1 MTCIK
6 PTTNRSQWQ
15 WLHFDES
22 LAFEIGKH
30 TMAHLFGRQAFVE
43 LLISEGVTHLFGN
56 PGTTELPIMQA
67 LPDYPDLKFVL
78 GLQESVVMGMADG
91 YARASR
97 QLTAANVHVAPGL
110 GNAMGALYNAKFS
123 GAPVILTAGQQE
135 QGHGLLEPLLY
146 DDLTSMAAPLVKW
159 SIEVTRLQDL
169 PRIMRRAAKIA
180 MTPPTG
186 PVFISLPGD
195 ILNDLAEMDLGQ
207 SVRIDHRVRPSD
219 GALNELANA
228 LLSAAHPVIISG
240 QELCSAQAF
249 ADASELATLLG
260 AAVFQESVPYRASF
274 PTAHKQYL
282 GMLTRSQGNVRETL
296 DPFDLIFC
304 LGADLLRMS
313 VYSPTEP
320 LPAHSRVVH
329 LSERSGELGKNYRTE
344 WAMQANVS
352 ETLQA
357 LLPLLRSRINS
368 GYAAQ
373 AQTRSHALALQN
385 WSVHRGNSV
394 TQVLTESSMRPM
406 TASTFVLHVTSQL
419 SPEVI
424 VVEEALTSTHRLPQ
438 FLHQHDP
445 DGFFGLASGGL
456 GFAIPG
462 AVGISMAK
470 PGRPVV
476 AIVGDGSAMYG
487 IQGLW
492 TAAHFKLPITY
503 VIANNKGYRIIKER
517 LLSMQGSDQFIG
529 MDMKDPAID
538 YCQLAQSMGMR
549 AIRVSDPADL
559 DTVLKDSIRS
569 GKPQLIEV
577 MVSNG
582 FGA

>member
-1 MTCIK
+1 M
-6 PTTNRSQWQ
+6 S
-15 WLHFDES
+15 
-22 LAFEIGKH
+22 
-30 TMAHLFGRQAFVE
+30 HLYGRQAFVE

-67 LPDYPDLKFVL
+67 LPDYPGLKFIL

-123 GAPVILTAGQQE
+123 GSPVILTAGQQE

-195 ILNDLAEMDLGQ
+195 ILNEITEIDMGQ

-219 GALNELANA
+219 KSLDELANA
-228 LLSAAHPVIISG
+228 LLSAKNPVIISG
-240 QELCSAQAF
+240 QELSSQQAF
-249 ADASELATLLG
+249 VDASALASLLG
-260 AAVFQESVPYRASF
+260 AGVFQESVPFSATF
-274 PTAHKQYL
+274 PTSHPQYL
-282 GMLTRSQGNVRETL
+282 GMLTRSQENVRKTL
-296 DPFDLIFC
+296 DPFDLVLC

-313 VYSPTEP
+313 VYSPVEP
-320 LPAHSRVVH
+320 LPNHSRVLH
-329 LSERSGELGKNYRTE
+329 LSERSWELGKNYRTE
-344 WAMQANVS
+344 LALQANVC
-352 ETLQA
+352 ETLSV
-357 LLPLLRSRINS
+357 LLPLLRSRIDTK
-368 GYAAQ
+368 YKEQ
-373 AQTRSHALALQN
+373 AQIRAKALEQQN
-385 WSVHRGNSV
+385 WAVTRNKLT
-394 TQVLTESSMRPM
+394 TQVLTQSSIRPM
-406 TASTFVLHVTSQL
+406 SASTFVMHITNQL
-419 SPEVI
+419 TPDVI
-424 VVEEALTSTHRLPQ
+424 VVEEALTSTQSLPQ
-438 FLHQHDP
+438 YLHQHYP
-445 DGFFGLASGGL
+445 DSFFGLASGGL

-462 AVGISMAK
+462 AVGVSMAK
-470 PGRPVV
+470 PDRPVV

-503 VIANNKGYRIIKER
+503 VIANNMGYRIIKER
-517 LLSMQGSDQFIG
+517 LVSMQGSDRFIG
-529 MDMKDPAID
+529 MDMNDPAIN
-538 YCQLAQSMGMR
+538 YCQLAQSMGMGS
-549 AIRVSDPADL
+549 IKVSDPADL
-559 DTVLKDSIRS
+559 DAALKAGIQS
-569 GKPQLIEV
+569 GKPNLIEV
-577 MVSNG
+577 VVSNG
-582 FGA
+582 FGN

>member
-1 MTCIK
+1 M
-6 PTTNRSQWQ
+6 S
-15 WLHFDES
+15 
-22 LAFEIGKH
+22 
-30 TMAHLFGRQAFVE
+30 HLYGRQAFVE

-67 LPDYPDLKFVL
+67 LPDYPGLKFIL

-123 GAPVILTAGQQE
+123 GSPVILTAGQQE

-195 ILNDLAEMDLGQ
+195 ILNEIAEIDMGQ

-219 GALNELANA
+219 KSLDELANA
-228 LLSAAHPVIISG
+228 LLSAKNPVIISG
-240 QELCSAQAF
+240 QELSSQQAF
-249 ADASELATLLG
+249 VDASALASLLG
-260 AAVFQESVPYRASF
+260 AGVFQESVPFSATF
-274 PTAHKQYL
+274 PTSHPQYL
-282 GMLTRSQGNVRETL
+282 GMLTRSQENVRKTL
-296 DPFDLIFC
+296 DPFDLVLC

-313 VYSPTEP
+313 VYSPVEP
-320 LPAHSRVVH
+320 LPNHSRVLH
-329 LSERSGELGKNYRTE
+329 LSERSWELGKNYRTE
-344 WAMQANVS
+344 LALQANVC
-352 ETLQA
+352 ETLSV
-357 LLPLLRSRINS
+357 LLPLLRSRIDTK
-368 GYAAQ
+368 YKEQ
-373 AQTRSHALALQN
+373 AQIRAKALEKQN
-385 WSVHRGNSV
+385 WAVTRNKLT
-394 TQVLTESSMRPM
+394 TQVLTQSSMRPM
-406 TASTFVLHVTSQL
+406 SASTFVMHITNQL
-419 SPEVI
+419 TPDVI
-424 VVEEALTSTHRLPQ
+424 VVEEALTSTQSLPQ
-438 FLHQHDP
+438 YLHQHYP
-445 DGFFGLASGGL
+445 DSFFGLASGGL

-462 AVGISMAK
+462 AVGVSMAK

-492 TAAHFKLPITY
+492 SAAHFKLPITY
-503 VIANNKGYRIIKER
+503 VIANNKSYRIIKER
-517 LLSMQGSDQFIG
+517 LVSMQGSDRFIG
-529 MDMKDPAID
+529 MDMNDPAIN
-538 YCQLAQSMGMR
+538 YCQLAQSMGMGS
-549 AIRVSDPADL
+549 IKVSDPADL
-559 DTVLKDSIRS
+559 DAALKAGIQS
-569 GKPQLIEV
+569 GKPNLIEV
-577 MVSNG
+577 VVSNG
-582 FGA
+582 FGN

>member
-1 MTCIK
+1 M
-6 PTTNRSQWQ
+6 S
-15 WLHFDES
+15 
-22 LAFEIGKH
+22 
-30 TMAHLFGRQAFVE
+30 HLYGRQAFVE

-67 LPDYPDLKFVL
+67 LPDYPGLKFIL

-123 GAPVILTAGQQE
+123 GSPVILTAGQQE

-195 ILNDLAEMDLGQ
+195 ILNEIAEIDMGQ

-219 GALNELANA
+219 KSLDELANA
-228 LLSAAHPVIISG
+228 LLSAKNPVIISG
-240 QELCSAQAF
+240 QELSSQQAF
-249 ADASELATLLG
+249 VDASALATLLG
-260 AAVFQESVPYRASF
+260 AGVFQESVPFSATF
-274 PTAHKQYL
+274 PTSHPQYL
-282 GMLTRSQGNVRETL
+282 GMLTRSQENVRKTL
-296 DPFDLIFC
+296 DPFDLVLC

-313 VYSPTEP
+313 VYSPVEP
-320 LPAHSRVVH
+320 LPNHSRVLH
-329 LSERSGELGKNYRTE
+329 LSERSWELGKNYRTE
-344 WAMQANVS
+344 LALQANVC
-352 ETLQA
+352 ETLSV
-357 LLPLLRSRINS
+357 LLPLLRSRIDTK
-368 GYAAQ
+368 YKEQ
-373 AQTRSHALALQN
+373 AQIRAKALEQQN
-385 WSVHRGNSV
+385 WSVTRDKLA
-394 TQVLTESSMRPM
+394 TQVLTQSSMRPM
-406 TASTFVLHVTSQL
+406 SASTFVMHITNQL
-419 SPEVI
+419 TPDVI
-424 VVEEALTSTHRLPQ
+424 VVEEALTSTQSLPQ
-438 FLHQHDP
+438 YLHQHYP
-445 DGFFGLASGGL
+445 DSFFGLASGGL

-462 AVGISMAK
+462 AVGVSMAK

-492 TAAHFKLPITY
+492 SAAHFKLPITY

-517 LLSMQGSDQFIG
+517 LVSMQGSDRFIG
-529 MDMKDPAID
+529 MDMNDPAIN
-538 YCQLAQSMGMR
+538 YCQLAQSMGMGS
-549 AIRVSDPADL
+549 IKVSDPADL
-559 DTVLKDSIRS
+559 DAALKAGIQS
-569 GKPQLIEV
+569 GKPNLIEV
-577 MVSNG
+577 VVSNG
-582 FGA
+582 FGN

>member
-1 MTCIK
+1 M
-6 PTTNRSQWQ
+6 S
-15 WLHFDES
+15 
-22 LAFEIGKH
+22 
-30 TMAHLFGRQAFVE
+30 HLYGRQAFVE

-67 LPDYPDLKFVL
+67 LPDYPGLKFIL

-123 GAPVILTAGQQE
+123 GSPVILTAGQQE

-195 ILNDLAEMDLGQ
+195 ILNEIAEIDMGQ

-219 GALNELANA
+219 KSLDELANA
-228 LLSAAHPVIISG
+228 LLSAKNPVIISG
-240 QELCSAQAF
+240 QELSSQQAF
-249 ADASELATLLG
+249 VDASALASLLG
-260 AAVFQESVPYRASF
+260 AGVFQESVPFSATF
-274 PTAHKQYL
+274 PTSHPQYL
-282 GMLTRSQGNVRETL
+282 GMLTRSQENVRKTL
-296 DPFDLIFC
+296 DPFDLVLC

-313 VYSPTEP
+313 VYSPVEP
-320 LPAHSRVVH
+320 LPNHSRVLH
-329 LSERSGELGKNYRTE
+329 LSERSWELGKNYRTE
-344 WAMQANVS
+344 LALQANVC
-352 ETLQA
+352 ETLSV
-357 LLPLLRSRINS
+357 LLPLLRSRIDTK
-368 GYAAQ
+368 YKEQ
-373 AQTRSHALALQN
+373 AQIRAKALEQKNWAVTRNKLA
-385 WSVHRGNSV
+385 
-394 TQVLTESSMRPM
+394 TQVLTQSSMRPM
-406 TASTFVLHVTSQL
+406 SASTFVMHITNQL
-419 SPEVI
+419 TPDVI
-424 VVEEALTSTHRLPQ
+424 VVEEALTSTQSLPQ
-438 FLHQHDP
+438 YLHQHYP
-445 DGFFGLASGGL
+445 DSFFGLASGGL

-462 AVGISMAK
+462 AVGVSMAK

-492 TAAHFKLPITY
+492 SAAHFKLPITY

-517 LLSMQGSDQFIG
+517 LVSMQGSDRFIG
-529 MDMKDPAID
+529 MDMNDPAIN
-538 YCQLAQSMGMR
+538 YCQLAQSMGMGS
-549 AIRVSDPADL
+549 IKVSDPADL
-559 DTVLKDSIRS
+559 DAALKAGIQS
-569 GKPQLIEV
+569 GKPNLIEV
-577 MVSNG
+577 VVSNG
-582 FGA
+582 FGN

>member
-1 MTCIK
+1 M
-6 PTTNRSQWQ
+6 S
-15 WLHFDES
+15 
-22 LAFEIGKH
+22 
-30 TMAHLFGRQAFVE
+30 HLYGRQAFVE

-67 LPDYPDLKFVL
+67 LPDYPGLKFIL

-123 GAPVILTAGQQE
+123 GSPVILTAGQQE

-195 ILNDLAEMDLGQ
+195 ILNEIAEIDMGQ

-219 GALNELANA
+219 KSLDELANA
-228 LLSAAHPVIISG
+228 LLSAKNPVIISG
-240 QELCSAQAF
+240 QELSSQQAF
-249 ADASELATLLG
+249 VDASALASLLG
-260 AAVFQESVPYRASF
+260 AGVFQESVPFSATF
-274 PTAHKQYL
+274 PTSHPQYL
-282 GMLTRSQGNVRETL
+282 GMLTRSQENVRKTL
-296 DPFDLIFC
+296 DPFDLVLC

-313 VYSPTEP
+313 VYSPVEP
-320 LPAHSRVVH
+320 LPNHSRVLH
-329 LSERSGELGKNYRTE
+329 LSERSWELGKNYRTE
-344 WAMQANVS
+344 LALQANVC
-352 ETLQA
+352 ETLSV
-357 LLPLLRSRINS
+357 LLPLLRSRIDTK
-368 GYAAQ
+368 YKEHAQ
-373 AQTRSHALALQN
+373 IRAKALEQKNWAVTRNKLT
-385 WSVHRGNSV
+385 
-394 TQVLTESSMRPM
+394 TQVLTQSSIRPM
-406 TASTFVLHVTSQL
+406 SASTFVMHITNQL
-419 SPEVI
+419 TPDVI
-424 VVEEALTSTHRLPQ
+424 VVEEALTSTQSLPQ
-438 FLHQHDP
+438 YLHQHYP
-445 DGFFGLASGGL
+445 DSFFGLASGGL

-462 AVGISMAK
+462 AVGVSMAK

-492 TAAHFKLPITY
+492 SAAHFKLPITY

-517 LLSMQGSDQFIG
+517 LVSMQGSDRFIG
-529 MDMKDPAID
+529 MDMNDPAIN
-538 YCQLAQSMGMR
+538 YCQLAQSMGMGS
-549 AIRVSDPADL
+549 IKVSDPADL
-559 DTVLKDSIRS
+559 DAALKAGIQS
-569 GKPQLIEV
+569 GKPNLIEV
-577 MVSNG
+577 VVSNG
-582 FGA
+582 FGN

>member
-1 MTCIK
+1 M
-6 PTTNRSQWQ
+6 S
-15 WLHFDES
+15 
-22 LAFEIGKH
+22 
-30 TMAHLFGRQAFVE
+30 HLYGRQAFVE

-67 LPDYPDLKFVL
+67 LPDYPGLKFIL

-123 GAPVILTAGQQE
+123 GSPVILTAGQQE

-195 ILNDLAEMDLGQ
+195 ILNEITEIDMGQ

-219 GALNELANA
+219 KSLDALANA
-228 LLSAAHPVIISG
+228 LLSAKNPVIISG
-240 QELCSAQAF
+240 QELSSQQAF
-249 ADASELATLLG
+249 VDASAIASLLG
-260 AAVFQESVPYRASF
+260 AGVFQESVPFSATF
-274 PTAHKQYL
+274 PTSHPQYL
-282 GMLTRSQGNVRETL
+282 GMLTRSQENVRKTL
-296 DPFDLIFC
+296 DPFDLVLC

-313 VYSPTEP
+313 VYSPVEP
-320 LPAHSRVVH
+320 LPNHSRVLH
-329 LSERSGELGKNYRTE
+329 LSERSWELGKNYRTE
-344 WAMQANVS
+344 LALQANVC
-352 ETLQA
+352 ETLSV
-357 LLPLLRSRINS
+357 LLPLLRSRIDTK
-368 GYAAQ
+368 YKEQ
-373 AQTRSHALALQN
+373 AQIRAKALEQQN
-385 WSVHRGNSV
+385 WAVTRNKLT
-394 TQVLTESSMRPM
+394 TQVLTQSSIRPM
-406 TASTFVLHVTSQL
+406 SASTFVMHITNQL
-419 SPEVI
+419 TPDVI
-424 VVEEALTSTHRLPQ
+424 VVEEALTSTQSLPQ
-438 FLHQHDP
+438 YLHQHYP
-445 DGFFGLASGGL
+445 DSFFGLASGGL

-462 AVGISMAK
+462 AVGVSMAK
-470 PGRPVV
+470 PDRPVV

-503 VIANNKGYRIIKER
+503 VIANNMGYRIIKER
-517 LLSMQGSDQFIG
+517 LVSMQGSDRFIG
-529 MDMKDPAID
+529 MDMNDPAIN
-538 YCQLAQSMGMR
+538 YCQLAQSMGMGS
-549 AIRVSDPADL
+549 IKVSDPADL
-559 DTVLKDSIRS
+559 DAALKAGIQS
-569 GKPQLIEV
+569 GKPNLIEV
-577 MVSNG
+577 VVSNG
-582 FGA
+582 FGN

>member
-1 MTCIK
+1 M
-6 PTTNRSQWQ
+6 S
-15 WLHFDES
+15 
-22 LAFEIGKH
+22 
-30 TMAHLFGRQAFVE
+30 HLYGRQAFVE

-67 LPDYPDLKFVL
+67 LPDYPGLKFIL

-123 GAPVILTAGQQE
+123 GSPVILTAGQQE

-195 ILNDLAEMDLGQ
+195 ILNEIAEIDMGQ

-219 GALNELANA
+219 KSLDELANA
-228 LLSAAHPVIISG
+228 LLSAKNPVIISG
-240 QELCSAQAF
+240 QELSSQQAF
-249 ADASELATLLG
+249 VDASALASLLG
-260 AAVFQESVPYRASF
+260 AGVFQESVPFSATF
-274 PTAHKQYL
+274 PTSHPQYL
-282 GMLTRSQGNVRETL
+282 GMLTRSQENVRKTL
-296 DPFDLIFC
+296 DPFDLVLC

-313 VYSPTEP
+313 VYSPVEP
-320 LPAHSRVVH
+320 LPNHSRVLH
-329 LSERSGELGKNYRTE
+329 LSERSWELGKNYRTE
-344 WAMQANVS
+344 LALQANVC
-352 ETLQA
+352 ETLSV
-357 LLPLLRSRINS
+357 LLPLLRSRIDTK
-368 GYAAQ
+368 YKEQ
-373 AQTRSHALALQN
+373 AQIRAKALEKQN
-385 WSVHRGNSV
+385 WAVTRNKLT
-394 TQVLTESSMRPM
+394 TQVLTQSSMRPM
-406 TASTFVLHVTSQL
+406 SASTFVMHITNQL
-419 SPEVI
+419 TPDVI
-424 VVEEALTSTHRLPQ
+424 VVEEALTSTQSLPQ
-438 FLHQHDP
+438 YLHQHYP
-445 DGFFGLASGGL
+445 DSFFGLASGGL

-462 AVGISMAK
+462 AVGVSMAK

-492 TAAHFKLPITY
+492 SAAHFKLPITY

-517 LLSMQGSDQFIG
+517 LVSMQGSDRFIG
-529 MDMKDPAID
+529 MDMNDPAIN
-538 YCQLAQSMGMR
+538 YCQLAQSMGMGS
-549 AIRVSDPADL
+549 IKVSDPADL
-559 DTVLKDSIRS
+559 DAALKAGIQS
-569 GKPQLIEV
+569 GKPNLIEV
-577 MVSNG
+577 AVSNG
-582 FGA
+582 FGN

>member
-1 MTCIK
+1 M
-6 PTTNRSQWQ
+6 S
-15 WLHFDES
+15 
-22 LAFEIGKH
+22 
-30 TMAHLFGRQAFVE
+30 HLYGRQAFVE

-67 LPDYPDLKFVL
+67 LPDYPGLKFIL

-123 GAPVILTAGQQE
+123 GSPVILTAGQQE

-195 ILNDLAEMDLGQ
+195 ILNEIAEIDMGQ

-219 GALNELANA
+219 KSLDALANA
-228 LLSAAHPVIISG
+228 LLSAKNPVIISG
-240 QELCSAQAF
+240 QELSSQQAF
-249 ADASELATLLG
+249 VDASALASLLG
-260 AAVFQESVPYRASF
+260 AGVFQESVPFSATF
-274 PTAHKQYL
+274 PTSHPQYL
-282 GMLTRSQGNVRETL
+282 GMLTRSQENVRKTL
-296 DPFDLIFC
+296 DPFDLVLC

-313 VYSPTEP
+313 VYSPVEP
-320 LPAHSRVVH
+320 LPNHSRVLH
-329 LSERSGELGKNYRTE
+329 LSERSWELGKNYRTE
-344 WAMQANVS
+344 LALQANVC
-352 ETLQA
+352 ETLSV
-357 LLPLLRSRINS
+357 LLPLLRSRIDTK
-368 GYAAQ
+368 YKEQ
-373 AQTRSHALALQN
+373 AQIRAKALEQQN
-385 WSVHRGNSV
+385 WAVTRNKLT
-394 TQVLTESSMRPM
+394 TQVLMQSSMRPM
-406 TASTFVLHVTSQL
+406 SASTFVMHITNQL
-419 SPEVI
+419 TPDVI
-424 VVEEALTSTHRLPQ
+424 VVEEALTSTQSLPQ
-438 FLHQHDP
+438 YLHQHYP
-445 DGFFGLASGGL
+445 DSFFGLASGGL

-462 AVGISMAK
+462 AVGVSMAK
-470 PGRPVV
+470 PDRPVV

-503 VIANNKGYRIIKER
+503 VIANNMGYRIIKER
-517 LLSMQGSDQFIG
+517 LVSMQGSDRFIG
-529 MDMKDPAID
+529 MDMNDPAIN
-538 YCQLAQSMGMR
+538 YCQLAQSMGMGS
-549 AIRVSDPADL
+549 IKVSDPADL
-559 DTVLKDSIRS
+559 DAALKAGIQS
-569 GKPQLIEV
+569 GKPNLIEV
-577 MVSNG
+577 VVSNG
-582 FGA
+582 FGN

>member
-1 MTCIK
+1 M
-6 PTTNRSQWQ
+6 S
-15 WLHFDES
+15 
-22 LAFEIGKH
+22 
-30 TMAHLFGRQAFVE
+30 HLYGRQAFVE

-67 LPDYPDLKFVL
+67 LPDYPGLKFIL

-123 GAPVILTAGQQE
+123 GSPVILTAGQQE

-195 ILNDLAEMDLGQ
+195 ILNEIAEIDMGQ

-219 GALNELANA
+219 KSLDELANA
-228 LLSAAHPVIISG
+228 LLSAKTPVIISG
-240 QELCSAQAF
+240 QELSSQQAF
-249 ADASELATLLG
+249 VDASALATLLG
-260 AAVFQESVPYRASF
+260 AGVFQESVPFSATF
-274 PTAHKQYL
+274 PTSHPQYL
-282 GMLTRSQGNVRETL
+282 GMLTRSQENVRKTL
-296 DPFDLIFC
+296 DPFDLVLC

-313 VYSPTEP
+313 VYSPVEP
-320 LPAHSRVVH
+320 LPNHSRVLH
-329 LSERSGELGKNYRTE
+329 LSERSWELGKNYRTE
-344 WAMQANVS
+344 LALQANVC
-352 ETLQA
+352 ETLSV
-357 LLPLLRSRINS
+357 LLPLLRSRIDTK
-368 GYAAQ
+368 YKEQ
-373 AQTRSHALALQN
+373 AQIRAKALEQQN
-385 WSVHRGNSV
+385 WAVTRDKLA
-394 TQVLTESSMRPM
+394 TQVLTQSSMRPM
-406 TASTFVLHVTSQL
+406 SASTFVMHITNQL
-419 SPEVI
+419 TPDVI
-424 VVEEALTSTHRLPQ
+424 VVEEALTSTQSLPQ
-438 FLHQHDP
+438 YLHQHYP
-445 DGFFGLASGGL
+445 DSFFGLASGGL

-462 AVGISMAK
+462 AVGVSMAK

-492 TAAHFKLPITY
+492 SAAHFKLPITY

-517 LLSMQGSDQFIG
+517 LVSMQGSDRFIG
-529 MDMKDPAID
+529 MDMNDPAIN
-538 YCQLAQSMGMR
+538 YCQLAQSMGMGS
-549 AIRVSDPADL
+549 IKVSDPADL
-559 DTVLKDSIRS
+559 DAALKAGIQS
-569 GKPQLIEV
+569 GKPNLIEAV
-577 MVSNG
+577 VSNG
-582 FGA
+582 SGN

>member
-1 MTCIK
+1 M
-6 PTTNRSQWQ
+6 S
-15 WLHFDES
+15 
-22 LAFEIGKH
+22 
-30 TMAHLFGRQAFVE
+30 HLYGRQAFVE

-67 LPDYPDLKFVL
+67 LPDYPGLKFIL

-123 GAPVILTAGQQE
+123 GSPVILTAGQQE

-195 ILNDLAEMDLGQ
+195 ILNEIAEIDMGQ

-219 GALNELANA
+219 KSLDALANA
-228 LLSAAHPVIISG
+228 LLSAKNPVIISG
-240 QELCSAQAF
+240 QELSSQQAF
-249 ADASELATLLG
+249 VDASALASLLG
-260 AAVFQESVPYRASF
+260 AGVFQESVPFSATF
-274 PTAHKQYL
+274 PTSHPQYL
-282 GMLTRSQGNVRETL
+282 GMLTRSQENVRKTL
-296 DPFDLIFC
+296 DPFDLVLC

-313 VYSPTEP
+313 VYSPVEP
-320 LPAHSRVVH
+320 LPNHSRVLH
-329 LSERSGELGKNYRTE
+329 LSERSWELGKNYRTE
-344 WAMQANVS
+344 LALQANVC
-352 ETLQA
+352 ETLSV
-357 LLPLLRSRINS
+357 LLPLLRSRIDTK
-368 GYAAQ
+368 YKEQ
-373 AQTRSHALALQN
+373 AQIRAKALEQQN
-385 WSVHRGNSV
+385 WAVTRNKLT
-394 TQVLTESSMRPM
+394 TQVLTQSSIRPM
-406 TASTFVLHVTSQL
+406 SASTFVMHITNQL
-419 SPEVI
+419 TPDVI
-424 VVEEALTSTHRLPQ
+424 VVEEALTSTQSLPQ
-438 FLHQHDP
+438 YLHQHYP
-445 DGFFGLASGGL
+445 DSFFGLASGGL

-462 AVGISMAK
+462 AVGVSMAK
-470 PGRPVV
+470 PDRPVV

-517 LLSMQGSDQFIG
+517 LVSMQGSDRFIG
-529 MDMKDPAID
+529 MDMNDPAIN
-538 YCQLAQSMGMR
+538 YCQLAQSMGMGS
-549 AIRVSDPADL
+549 IKVSDPADL
-559 DTVLKDSIRS
+559 DAALKAGIKS
-569 GKPQLIEV
+569 GKPNLIEV
-577 MVSNG
+577 VVSNG
-582 FGA
+582 FGN